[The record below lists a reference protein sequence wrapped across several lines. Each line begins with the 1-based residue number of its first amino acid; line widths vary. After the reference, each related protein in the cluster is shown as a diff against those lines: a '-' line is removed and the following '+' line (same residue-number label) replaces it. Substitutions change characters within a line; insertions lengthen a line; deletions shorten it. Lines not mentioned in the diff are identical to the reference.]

1 VALDQA
7 KIKNPVAISNGV
19 LKAQALLSDIKPDDC
34 AGLIP
39 LRILSICVE
48 ADKQLSKPFI

>member
-1 VALDQA
+1 MALDQA